1 MLNFLYCCDENYN
14 LQFQTS
20 LFSLLENISEK
31 INIYLIHKAGFNKE
45 SISEKIT
52 KHIKLN
58 EFNLIEFSSEVREF
72 PNIIDAHVSEA
83 TYYRLFVDEHLNKT
97 SDVLIY
103 LDADIICVDNPF
115 EQLLQHIDKLKESD
129 FIISV
134 KTEHSITDSQERLG
148 MTSNQYFN
156 AGVMIIDYQ
165 KWFKQE
171 IGEQLRNKLKNNKK
185 DLKFWDQDVLNMF
198 FDGKYLEL
206 HKELNA
212 RVHMDAYEKLD
223 NKERQEL
230 NNKLK
235 KEGFINEKLLHF
247 AGKFKPWSLK
257 GILNKQSKP
266 YHDYFEDIFDG
277 EIHLQYNWKGNAL
290 KDLIYSIF
298 SLYIFSYKKPFKLM
312 CKVLI
317 SLFRKNEKF

>member
-31 INIYLIHKAGFNKE
+31 INIYLIHKPGFNKE
-45 SISEKIT
+45 SLSEKIT

-58 EFNLIEFSSEVREF
+58 EFNLIEFGSEVSEF

-83 TYYRLFVDEHLNKT
+83 TYYRLFVDEHLNKF

-103 LDADIICVDNPF
+103 LDADIICVDDPL
-115 EQLLQHIDKLKESD
+115 EQFSKHIVELKESD

-148 MTSNQYFN
+148 MTSHEYFN
-156 AGVMIIDYQ
+156 AGVMVIDYQ
-165 KWFKQE
+165 KWLKQE
-171 IGEQLRNKLKNNKK
+171 IGEKLRNKLKNNKK
-185 DLKFWDQDVLNMF
+185 NLKFWDQDILNMF

-206 HKELNA
+206 HKDLNS
-212 RVHMDAYEKLD
+212 RVYMNAYEKLD
-223 NKERQEL
+223 DKERIEFT
-230 NNKLK
+230 NKLK
-235 KEGFINEKLLHF
+235 EKGINLKLLHF

-257 GILNKQSKP
+257 GILNKKSKP

-277 EIHLQYNWKGNAL
+277 EIHLQYNWKGNTL

-298 SLYIFSYKKPFKLM
+298 SLHIFSYKKPFKLIS
-312 CKVLI
+312 KVLI

>member
-20 LFSLLENISEK
+20 VFSLLENISEN
-31 INIYLIHKAGFNKE
+31 INIYVIHKSGFNKE

-58 EFNLIEFSSEVREF
+58 EFKLIEFDSEVTEF
-72 PNIIDAHVSEA
+72 PNILDAHVSEA
-83 TYYRLFVDEHLNKT
+83 TYYRLFVDKHLNKF

-103 LDADIICVDNPF
+103 LDADIICVDDPI
-115 EQLLQHIDKLKESD
+115 EQFSKHIDELKESD
-129 FIISV
+129 LIIGV

-148 MTSNQYFN
+148 MTSRQYFN

-171 IGEQLRNKLKNNKK
+171 IGEKLRNKLKNNKK
-185 DLKFWDQDVLNMF
+185 DLKFWDQDILNMF

-206 HKELNA
+206 HTELNA
-212 RVHMDAYEKLD
+212 RVHMYPYEKID
-223 NKERQEL
+223 NKERIDFT
-230 NNKLK
+230 NK
-235 KEGFINEKLLHF
+235 KLLHF

-257 GILNKQSKP
+257 GILNKKSKP

-277 EIHLQYNWKGNAL
+277 EIHLQYNWKWNTL
-290 KDLIYSIF
+290 KDLTYSIF
-298 SLYIFSYKKPFKLM
+298 SLYIFSYKKPFKLIN
-312 CKVLI
+312 KVLI
-317 SLFRKNEKF
+317 SLFSKNEKF